1 MAHNAFLFPEAILDT
16 PRLFTAIAEW
26 LAIFV
31 YFNICR
37 RRIGRR
43 TYIINCVVS
52 ALTMILFQFV
62 AGLLPIAFW
71 VIMMT
76 GAVGLMYLFLYMVL
90 DIMPMD
96 CGVITVHA
104 FVLAEFTA
112 SVYRQLYVWVSYR
125 TGKDSF
131 LCSTVMMI
139 LIYAVVYGI
148 YYQVESGNIHKDI
161 PLNISAS
168 ELISVLLTGIGAFI
182 MGNISFVWTKTP
194 ISAQGNLLYVR
205 TLVDFGGMLMLM
217 TQMGRRNELA
227 VKVENDE
234 INRLFK
240 KQYEQYRLA
249 VDNSEL
255 LRKEMHDMKHYLA
268 ALKGEEDPVKRD
280 EVLADMEQAIAIQ
293 ESFMNTGNQVLD
305 VILTTKSL
313 QCQKRGITLHAMVD
327 GNVLSDIHVKDLCSL
342 FGNILDNAIEAT
354 QQVLRE
360 DRRLINLSVMAS
372 V

>member
-43 TYIINCVVS
+43 TYIIYCVIS

-76 GAVGLMYLFLYMVL
+76 GAVGLMYLFLFMVL

-148 YYQVESGNIHKDI
+148 YYQVESGNIHKCQRAYFC
-161 PLNISAS
+161 SS
-168 ELISVLLTGIGAFI
+168 
-182 MGNISFVWTKTP
+182 
-194 ISAQGNLLYVR
+194 
-205 TLVDFGGMLMLM
+205 
-217 TQMGRRNELA
+217 
-227 VKVENDE
+227 
-234 INRLFK
+234 
-240 KQYEQYRLA
+240 YR
-249 VDNSEL
+249 
-255 LRKEMHDMKHYLA
+255 Y
-268 ALKGEEDPVKRD
+268 
-280 EVLADMEQAIAIQ
+280 
-293 ESFMNTGNQVLD
+293 
-305 VILTTKSL
+305 
-313 QCQKRGITLHAMVD
+313 RGIYYGKYQLCLDKDSHFRSGKSALCENSGGFWRNADAYDSD
-327 GNVLSDIHVKDLCSL
+327 GK
-342 FGNILDNAIEAT
+342 A
-354 QQVLRE
+354 Q
-360 DRRLINLSVMAS
+360 
-372 V
+372 